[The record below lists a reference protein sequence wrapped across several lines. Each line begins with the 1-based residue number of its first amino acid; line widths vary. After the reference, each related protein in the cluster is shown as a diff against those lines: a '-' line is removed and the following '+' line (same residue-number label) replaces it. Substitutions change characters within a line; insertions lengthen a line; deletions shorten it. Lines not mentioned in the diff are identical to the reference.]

1 MFFNYDERFWPYLDK
16 NSSEIKT
23 MLQSARAAPK
33 GPLYKDFWEQ
43 ASIKDKLMYDLTT
56 LSKIY
61 TYDDFLNGFLDLRL
75 TNYELA
81 FMAQIG
87 ASDNTATLPISGT
100 KWYLTDK
107 FNVVDYTIP

>member
-1 MFFNYDERFWPYLDK
+1 MFFNYDEKYWPYIDK
-16 NSSEIKT
+16 SSSEIKPI
-23 MLQSARAAPK
+23 LQSARAAPK

-43 ASIKDKLMYDLTT
+43 ASIKDKLMYDLTDLT
-56 LSKIY
+56 KKY
-61 TYDDFLNGFLDLRL
+61 TYDDFSNGSLTLRL

-107 FNVVDYTIP
+107 DNVVDYTIP

>member
-16 NSSEIKT
+16 SSSEIKT

-43 ASIKDKLMYDLTT
+43 ASIKDKLMYDLNDLT
-56 LSKIY
+56 KKY
-61 TYDDFLNGFLDLRL
+61 TYENFLNGLTLKL

-107 FNVVDYTIP
+107 NNVVDYTIP